1 MAVRS
6 KKKALL
12 DANSVGGY
20 KMPKEDIGKSPNER
34 AMVSGFLYVVDTLN
48 EWMGTV
54 AAWLFLPLT
63 LLIAYDV
70 FLRYVLNAP
79 TIWAWDVNVQ
89 LMGAF
94 VALGGGYTLL
104 HGGHV
109 CVDILTSKMP
119 TRRKGIFD
127 ATTSLLS
134 IFGLAILFW
143 RVSLYAWQAVI
154 TQEHFTSTWYPP
166 IYPLKVIIA
175 LGILTM
181 FLQAIATFIRHIKI
195 VASGNAG

>member
-1 MAVRS
+1 MF
-6 KKKALL
+6 
-12 DANSVGGY
+12 
-20 KMPKEDIGKSPNER
+20 
-34 AMVSGFLYVVDTLN
+34 SGFLYAVDNLN
-48 EWMGTV
+48 EWMGMV
-54 AAWLFLPLT
+54 AAWLFIPLT
-63 LLIAYDV
+63 LLIVYDV

-119 TRRKGIFD
+119 SRKKAILD
-127 ATTSLLS
+127 ASTSLLS

-143 RVSLYAWQAVI
+143 RVSIYAWQAVI

-175 LGILTM
+175 LGIGAM
-181 FLQAIATFIRHIKI
+181 FLQAIATFLRQIKN
-195 VASGNAG
+195 VYTERER